1 MSISNGKEIL
11 VIDDDP
17 GICALIVDVAE
28 SMGCFPQSAA
38 EKDDILHKI
47 QRPWDCVLVDLTM
60 PDLDG
65 IEVLRLLSE
74 QDNKCPVIIISGFA
88 AGILDSA
95 RNLGEARG
103 LTITETLTKPIQID
117 TLEKAVERALATN
130 LAQPKELQ
138 KKVDADHN
146 LFEANVDHGGVIPY
160 YQPKVDARTGCL
172 VGYEALARWWHPQ
185 KGLLSPATF
194 IPQAIANGHINAL
207 TISMIESIAAD
218 MAKWSTSNCNKP
230 VAINI
235 EATSLSDLDFPGI
248 VEDALRENGILTENI
263 ILEITESGIYSHAA
277 NALDNLIRFRVKG
290 FKLSIDDFGT
300 GHSTLSQLHKMPFN
314 QLKVDKMFVDGIGI
328 SKQSE
333 AIVISTIDLAHRLE
347 LEVVAEGVESEP
359 QIEFLR
365 HHGCDQL
372 QGYYF
377 SKPMNA
383 ADVCLWRSQTTD
395 PIYSAA

>member
-1 MSISNGKEIL
+1 MSMSNGKEIL

-47 QRPWDCVLVDLTM
+47 QSPWDCILVDLTM
-60 PDLDG
+60 PDIDG

-74 QDNKCPVIIISGFA
+74 QDNKCPVILISGFA
-88 AGILDSA
+88 AGVLDSA

-103 LTITETLTKPIQID
+103 LTIIEALTKPIQID
-117 TLEKAVERALATN
+117 TLEKTIELALATN
-130 LAQPKELQ
+130 LAQPKKRQ
-138 KKVDADHN
+138 KKADADHN

-160 YQPKVDARTGCL
+160 YQPKIDARTGCL

-185 KGLLSPATF
+185 KGLLSPAAF

-207 TISMIESIAAD
+207 TMSMIECIAVD
-218 MAKWSTSNCNKP
+218 MTNWATSNCNKP

-248 VEDALRENGILTENI
+248 VEAALRENGILTENI

-314 QLKVDKMFVDGIGI
+314 QLKVDKMFVDGIGV

-377 SKPMNA
+377 AKPMNA
-383 ADVCLWRSQTTD
+383 ADVCLWRGQSAD